1 MSFQSSSTRIMLTA
15 ITGIILS
22 SSLCFGQNK
31 QANPKGVSVTVS
43 VDGLSCGAATQST
56 IDALTFQI
64 AANDSIGTGGGNAGR
79 VTFSNLEIQRSP
91 DSCSL
96 PLFLLAASG
105 KSVKQ
110 VVVTELD
117 KGNKPVL
124 TVTLANVLITIAEV
138 KGPDS
143 TDVTEQVSFFYATA
157 VITDSAGNSTGT
169 ITR

>member
-1 MSFQSSSTRIMLTA
+1 MLTA

-22 SSLCFGQNK
+22 SSLSFGQNK
-31 QANPKGVSVTVS
+31 QANPKGVTVTVS

-64 AANDSIGTGGGNAGR
+64 AANDDIGSAGGVNIGR
-79 VTFSNLEIQRSP
+79 LTFSNLQIQRSP

-96 PLFLLAASG
+96 PLFQLASSG
-105 KSVKQ
+105 KLIKQ

-124 TVTLANVLITIAEV
+124 TVTLANVLITTAEV
-138 KGPDS
+138 KGADS
-143 TDVTEQVSFFYATA
+143 AEVTEQVSFFYVTA

-169 ITR
+169 ITRELPRPPGA